1 MTFGEKIKSARITLN
16 LSQAELSE
24 LTGISERSLYTYEQ
38 LNTLP
43 RKSNLK
49 KIADALHVT
58 VSYLTD
64 ENETDPGKAFEEE
77 AYIREAEDVYGP
89 KAGREAQE
97 LLSRARALFAG
108 GDLDEE
114 AKEDFMQSLFEEY
127 LDSKNQARAKF
138 TPKTKRKSMLPLK

>member
-1 MTFGEKIKSARITLN
+1 MTFSEKVKAARITLN

-43 RKSNLK
+43 RKGNLRK
-49 KIADALHVT
+49 LADALHVT

-64 ENETDPGKAFEEE
+64 EEDTDPGQEFEKE
-77 AYIREAEDVYGP
+77 AYVREAELVYGQ

-97 LLSRARALFAG
+97 LLTRARALFAG

-114 AKEDFMQSLFEEY
+114 AKEVFMQSLFEEY
-127 LDSKNQARAKF
+127 LDSKDQARTKF
-138 TPKTKRKSMLPLK
+138 TPKTKRKSRPSLR

>member
-1 MTFGEKIKSARITLN
+1 MPPMRQHRMRPPSNSKP
-16 LSQAELSE
+16 
-24 LTGISERSLYTYEQ
+24 
-38 LNTLP
+38 NTP
-43 RKSNLK
+43 PPDQEGDFSLK

-114 AKEDFMQSLFEEY
+114 AKEIFMQSLFEEY

-138 TPKTKRKSMLPLK
+138 TPKTKRKGMPSLR